1 MALIVRTP
9 SPTVTRRRPRS
20 VAGYAFVG
28 AYVFFLL
35 AFGAAPTGYALW
47 LAFTKVNGGGFAGLS
62 NFFQTGHDFRF
73 LPAVGHLAIYL
84 AIWLVSLVV
93 LVVGLALLVHGRSR
107 RLSKALRFVYYLPG
121 ALAGAASVIVW
132 LFVLDPAVSPVAFLL
147 HEFGWS
153 SFGQVIAPGHLPLLF
168 AIMAFWT
175 GAGGWILVMHGALN
189 TISSELTESALLD
202 GCSAWQLARHIK
214 IPLIRKWIAYMT
226 ILAIATGA
234 QLFVEPQLVSQASVG
249 IISPSWS
256 PNQLAYVYAFQLDN
270 FNGASAIAVDLLVL
284 GLICAVLIVSRTG
297 LFERS

>member
-1 MALIVRTP
+1 
-9 SPTVTRRRPRS
+9 
-20 VAGYAFVG
+20 
-28 AYVFFLL
+28 
-35 AFGAAPTGYALW
+35 
-47 LAFTKVNGGGFAGLS
+47 
-62 NFFQTGHDFRF
+62 
-73 LPAVGHLAIYL
+73 
-84 AIWLVSLVV
+84 
-93 LVVGLALLVHGRSR
+93 
-107 RLSKALRFVYYLPG
+107 
-121 ALAGAASVIVW
+121 
-132 LFVLDPAVSPVAFLL
+132 
-147 HEFGWS
+147 
-153 SFGQVIAPGHLPLLF
+153 
-168 AIMAFWT
+168 
-175 GAGGWILVMHGALN
+175 MHGALN
-189 TISSELTESALLD
+189 TISLELTESALLD